1 MLYFLVF
8 IIPFIAVMI
17 YLTKRNRKVK
27 EKYELLIN
35 RITLILSKQDEE
47 LVSELK
53 ELNKGT
59 LLTYDD
65 IKNLEVILQK
75 LESKID
81 LDPSKFISNTFNSR
95 WKQLEFI
102 EEKIRKV
109 EKHIKSKEVTT

>member
-35 RITLILSKQDEE
+35 RIALIVSKNEEE

-53 ELNKGT
+53 ALKKGT

-65 IKNLEVILQK
+65 IKSLEVVLQK
-75 LESKID
+75 LEGK
-81 LDPSKFISNTFNSR
+81 LELGPSKFISNTFNSR
-95 WKQLEFI
+95 WKQLDFI
-102 EEKIRKV
+102 EEKVRKI
-109 EKHIKSKEVTT
+109 EKHIKSKEVAS